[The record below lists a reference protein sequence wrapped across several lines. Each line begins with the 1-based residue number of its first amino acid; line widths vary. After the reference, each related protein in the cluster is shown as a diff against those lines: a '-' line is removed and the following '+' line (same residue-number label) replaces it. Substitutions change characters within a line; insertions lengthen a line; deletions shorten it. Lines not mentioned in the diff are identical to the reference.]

1 MLYNDASS
9 WCLFGSMKR
18 KVIVIAG
25 CVLFTLVL
33 LIALS
38 PSKGPKTTSPPR
50 GVPTVTFTYTMP
62 APTTNPAP
70 TSKNFESGS

>member
-1 MLYNDASS
+1 
-9 WCLFGSMKR
+9 MKR
-18 KVIVIAG
+18 EVIGIVG

-38 PSKGPKTTSPPR
+38 LSKGPKATSPQR
-50 GVPTVTFTYTMP
+50 GGPTVTFTYTMP

-70 TSKNFESGS
+70 TSK